1 MQGPPKGSFY
11 CPPCKVER
19 AERRAALKAGQ
30 PSLNGVSSFNGI
42 HNGKGKGRAVE
53 SRRDLDLSQH
63 PAIKITHAHPQAPS
77 QSQSQSRRGRP
88 PKHPRYDDSS
98 LFDVDA
104 WDGDRRSA
112 SATPQPSHKKR
123 KTQPKAGYAEDEGEA
138 EDHYGE
144 DGDDD
149 DDDDVSYSASPAP
162 RLTVRLTVGGSSA
175 TRGRGTGRPR
185 GRPLGSKNGSGRGRA
200 RGRGGASAGGR
211 FGGAGD
217 GSPYL
222 DIPNFDDLQ
231 DEEDGDEP
239 SMEVEEEEE
248 ERIPYGGIITGA
260 DADTSKTVI
269 TDSDKAA
276 FERSAAAAE
285 KRLGGPRVDTWDPL
299 GAQTP
304 VGDKEREKSRKRKA
318 DDEEYNGGAA
328 TTPAPKIARGRSL
341 RDRLLDKSVGLAAS
355 GSMPDLASPLTPLLP
370 GQGEDTGMGSVVQ
383 VGTPTRSSAAANGS
397 SYFALGANGAASP
410 SAPATPGPS
419 GNAEADP
426 SKSKGNTGQSLK
438 INQIR
443 FGNMDIDTWYSA
455 PYPEEYQYVPDGRL
469 WLCEFCLRYMHSG
482 FQAGRHRVSIIS
494 VLGWARLDSG
504 LLQKWFG
511 GINARLPSYGSRG
524 RKREKG

>member
-1 MQGPPKGSFY
+1 M
-11 CPPCKVER
+11 
-19 AERRAALKAGQ
+19 
-30 PSLNGVSSFNGI
+30 
-42 HNGKGKGRAVE
+42 
-53 SRRDLDLSQH
+53 
-63 PAIKITHAHPQAPS
+63 
-77 QSQSQSRRGRP
+77 
-88 PKHPRYDDSS
+88 
-98 LFDVDA
+98 DA

-123 KTQPKAGYAEDEGEA
+123 KIPPKAGYAEDDGET
-138 EDHYGE
+138 EDQYGE
-144 DGDDD
+144 DDDGDDD
-149 DDDDVSYSASPAP
+149 NDDVSYSASPAP
-162 RLTVRLTVGGSSA
+162 RLTVRLTVGGSNA

-185 GRPLGSKNGSGRGRA
+185 GRPLGSKNGSGRGRS

-211 FGGAGD
+211 FGAGASED
-217 GSPYL
+217 PPYL

-260 DADTSKTVI
+260 DADTTKTVI

-304 VGDKEREKSRKRKA
+304 VGDKEKEKSRKRKA

-355 GSMPDLASPLTPLLP
+355 GSVPDLASPLTPLLP
-370 GQGEDTGMGSVVQ
+370 GQGVDTSTGSVVQ
-383 VGTPTRSSAAANGS
+383 VGTPTRSSAAANGG

-410 SAPATPGPS
+410 STPATPGPS
-419 GNAEADP
+419 GNTEGDP

-482 FQAGRHRVSIIS
+482 FQAGRHRVSIIRF
-494 VLGWARLDSG
+494 LGWARLASER
-504 LLQKWFG
+504 LQKWLG
-511 GINARLPSYGSRG
+511 GMEDRLLLYGSDGWR
-524 RKREKG
+524 REKGRDADEIAQVQS